1 MKFNNLKVEQL
12 EDFFTVVDSCT
23 GNVYLECDDMKL
35 NLKSKIIQYFY
46 LATLFASGNECID
59 ELVIYADNSEDT
71 MKLINFMMSGAK

>member
-35 NLKSKIIQYFY
+35 KLK
-46 LATLFASGNECID
+46 
-59 ELVIYADNSEDT
+59 
-71 MKLINFMMSGAK
+71 

>member
-35 NLKSKIIQYFY
+35 NLKSKISQYFS
-46 LATLFASGNECID
+46 LATLFSSGKEIID
-59 ELVIYADNSEDT
+59 ELVVTADNHEDNL
-71 MKLINFMMSGAK
+71 KLVNFVCGGLF